1 MNDWQTHIQQLIE
14 STPEDIRTR
23 IGKLRLVAFDVD
35 GTLTDGRLH
44 FSSDEREQKS
54 FHAHDGLGLK
64 MLQDAGI
71 KVALISKRHS
81 EIIHRRGKELG
92 IEHIYGGKA
101 EKLDILAEIA
111 ESLSIDLQE
120 MAFMGDDLPD
130 LRVMQ
135 HVLLAVAPA
144 NAHFAVK
151 VQAHLVTEASGGFGA
166 ARAFCDRVLAVRGVL
181 GQGISAFMS
190 NAS

>member
-1 MNDWQTHIQQLIE
+1 MNHLDTHIQKLIANI
-14 STPEDIRTR
+14 SADIQTR
-23 IGKLRLVAFDVD
+23 MNQLRLVAFDVD

-101 EKLDILAEIA
+101 EKLDILTDISETSNIP
-111 ESLSIDLQE
+111 LQE

-151 VQAHLVTEASGGFGA
+151 AQAHFVTQRAGGFGA
-166 ARAFCDRVLAVRGVL
+166 ARSLCDSILAVRGVL
-181 GQGISAFMS
+181 KKGIASFMS
-190 NAS
+190 